1 MAEET
6 EKPKARR
13 SKPAADRTTAARSA
27 GPRPRRTPKVTA
39 DGDTEPVP
47 KASKATAS
55 RPRWTR
61 ETDAAR
67 EDAAHVEELVAA
79 LAASEGEE
87 AFEDLELEPQE
98 SESPPPEV
106 PPVVLPPSPRKRPGS
121 RTAVTPLEPIPAPLT
136 VDEAARRIGIE
147 RLYPEQAQ
155 VVEAVTAGRDVLM
168 VLPTGFGKSAC
179 YQVPAMMLPQPVVLI
194 SPLLALLEDQ
204 HTKLLARGI
213 RVARLDGT
221 VRGNARKRALADVA
235 RGGSILVMTT
245 PETLANLEL
254 RTALASSGVGLV
266 AVDEAHC
273 ISEWGFDFRPA
284 YRRLGARVRELGAPP
299 VLALTATATEQV
311 REAIVGTLGMREPE
325 IVASSPHR
333 SNLAFEVLPCEGD
346 VRLRALLRLTRRLH
360 RPGIIY
366 CSTRREVELVYM
378 LIRRFGIPA
387 HRYHG
392 GMTGKERETEQ
403 ERFMDSGR
411 RVVMVATSAFGLGID
426 KPDIRF
432 VLHFQAPASLE
443 QYVQEAGRGGRDGK
457 KANCILLYDGSD
469 RGIHEALLAR
479 SRVRP
484 DQLYR
489 LAAAL
494 AAWAD
499 EAREP
504 SLEALALSAE
514 MGPRVAAALL
524 TKLEEAGLTRW
535 DEKNIQISG
544 SKETLVQDA
553 RALAGQFET
562 LRTED
567 SHRLDALADYARD
580 EGCRAVFLRAYFGE
594 SEGEPCGLCDVC
606 RGRPER
612 SEAFFAPIAKPV
624 AAGRGRGG
632 RRGAARGREQPAARE
647 ARSPQGR
654 RSRRGRDRSPARGG
668 SDTARTPRADGSSRP
683 EDARRRRGRRGGR
696 RTRDQAH
703 PGARPLIDP
712 EILAQPFVLDEAP
725 PSRLADPRPR
735 PARPSRETRNEV
747 AGLPGRDGDGARRRR
762 RGRRGGRRRRE
773 RETGAS
779 PGPGSEDLARPPPHD
794 PEI

>member
-1 MAEET
+1 MVDESEGSKPRWSKPARDGESETSGARARAPRKPRKAAATAEPAAA
-6 EKPKARR
+6 KPRATRARR
-13 SKPAADRTTAARSA
+13 SRDA
-27 GPRPRRTPKVTA
+27 
-39 DGDTEPVP
+39 
-47 KASKATAS
+47 
-55 RPRWTR
+55 
-61 ETDAAR
+61 DAAR

-87 AFEDLELEPQE
+87 AFAELDTDVRVADPSAADAEAA
-98 SESPPPEV
+98 SAPPAPAAAA
-106 PPVVLPPSPRKRPGS
+106 PAPRRRATS
-121 RTAVTPLEPIPAPLT
+121 RSAATPLEPVPAPLG
-136 VDEAARRIGIE
+136 VEDAARRIGIAE
-147 RLYPEQAQ
+147 LYPEQAQ
-155 VVEAVTAGRDVLM
+155 VVAAVTAGRDVLM

-179 YQVPAMMLPQPVVLI
+179 YQVPAMVLPQPVVLI

-204 HTKLLARGI
+204 HTKLLARGV

-221 VRGNARKRALADVA
+221 VRGNARKRALADIA
-235 RGGSILVMTT
+235 RGGPILVMTT
-245 PETLANLEL
+245 PETLANPEL

-311 REAIVGTLGMREPE
+311 REAIVGTLGMRDPA

-392 GMTGKERETEQ
+392 GMTGKERDTEQ

-469 RGIHEALLAR
+469 RSIHEALLAR

-499 EAREP
+499 EEREP

-514 MGPRVAAALL
+514 MGPRIAAALL
-524 TKLEEAGLTRW
+524 TKLEEAGLIRW
-535 DEKNIQISG
+535 DEKNIRVSG
-544 SKETLVQDA
+544 SQETLAKDA

-567 SHRLDALADYARD
+567 GHRLDALADYAR
-580 EGCRAVFLRAYFGE
+580 A
-594 SEGEPCGLCDVC
+594 PPPKPP
-606 RGRPER
+606 GRPG
-612 SEAFFAPIAKPV
+612 P
-624 AAGRGRGG
+624 
-632 RRGAARGREQPAARE
+632 
-647 ARSPQGR
+647 
-654 RSRRGRDRSPARGG
+654 
-668 SDTARTPRADGSSRP
+668 
-683 EDARRRRGRRGGR
+683 
-696 RTRDQAH
+696 
-703 PGARPLIDP
+703 
-712 EILAQPFVLDEAP
+712 
-725 PSRLADPRPR
+725 
-735 PARPSRETRNEV
+735 
-747 AGLPGRDGDGARRRR
+747 
-762 RGRRGGRRRRE
+762 
-773 RETGAS
+773 
-779 PGPGSEDLARPPPHD
+779 PGPPPPG
-794 PEI
+794 PP